1 MSFGPHGDLVAT
13 GSTDHSAKL
22 WDVEHGQE
30 LFTLAG
36 HEAEVVSLS
45 FNTDGDKILTASFD
59 NTAKIWDI
67 MSGRCLATLEGHSAE
82 LSCGQFD
89 FTG

>member
-1 MSFGPHGDLVAT
+1 VAT

-22 WDVEHGQE
+22 WDVERGQE

-59 NTAKIWDI
+59 NTAKIWDV
-67 MSGRCLATLEGHSAE
+67 MSGQCLATLEGHSGE